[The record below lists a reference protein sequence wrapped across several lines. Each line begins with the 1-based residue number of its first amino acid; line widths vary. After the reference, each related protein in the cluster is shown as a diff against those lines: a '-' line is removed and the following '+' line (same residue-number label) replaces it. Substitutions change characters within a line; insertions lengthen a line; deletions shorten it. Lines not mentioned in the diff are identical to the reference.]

1 MIGSIKIAIDGYSS
15 CGKSTLAKQLASKLN
30 YMYVDSGAMYRAVTL
45 YFFRHKI
52 NLSNEEQV
60 NEALQ
65 HIHIT
70 FRKNNKTNEQE
81 TYLNDENVELRIR
94 KQDISEK
101 VSPVATLKAVREK
114 MVDLQRAI
122 SMGKGIVMDGRDI
135 GTVVFPDAE
144 LKIFMTA
151 APEVRAKRRVLDL
164 KQKGFDAT
172 YEEVLENLTTRDDI
186 DSNRQI
192 APLRHAD
199 DAIILDNSILTEEEQ
214 LDLVLDWAQQKI
226 RSKFAI

>member
-45 YFFRHKI
+45 YFIRHKI

-70 FRKNNKTNEQE
+70 FRQNNKTNEQE

-101 VSPVATLKAVREK
+101 VSLLITSFAQKLDQTSAVK
-114 MVDLQRAI
+114 MLLL
-122 SMGKGIVMDGRDI
+122 G
-135 GTVVFPDAE
+135 
-144 LKIFMTA
+144 
-151 APEVRAKRRVLDL
+151 
-164 KQKGFDAT
+164 
-172 YEEVLENLTTRDDI
+172 
-186 DSNRQI
+186 NRWY
-192 APLRHAD
+192 RY
-199 DAIILDNSILTEEEQ
+199 
-214 LDLVLDWAQQKI
+214 
-226 RSKFAI
+226 

>member
-144 LKIFMTA
+144 LKVFMTA
-151 APEVRAKRRVLDL
+151 APEVRAERRVLDL

-214 LDLVLDWAQQKI
+214 FDLVLDWAQQKI
-226 RSKFAI
+226 KSKFAI